1 LTLSINSI
9 LQNLRD
15 EFSIGKFRES
25 LFREHCEF
33 LGEKAKEPKFFIFLK
48 SSTTLHHGWMI
59 QA

>member
-1 LTLSINSI
+1 

-48 SSTTLHHGWMI
+48 SSTPPFIMVG
-59 QA
+59 